1 MFGSLWEKLQ
11 GWKTIIGFILLNIP
25 YVVDN
30 PILADAINRVIEE
43 GSAASVSN
51 LVVVLIVLTGVLDRF
66 KRNLKGVR

>member
-1 MFGSLWEKLQ
+1 MLSTIWDKLQ

-30 PILADAINRVIEE
+30 PILADALNRVLEE
-43 GSAASVSN
+43 GSVAAITN
-51 LVVVLIVLTGVLDRF
+51 LIVVLIVLTGVLDRL

>member
-1 MFGSLWEKLQ
+1 MLSTIWDKLQ

-30 PILADAINRVIEE
+30 PILADALNRVLEE
-43 GSAASVSN
+43 GSAAAITN
-51 LVVVLIVLTGVLDRF
+51 LVVVLIVLTGVLDRL